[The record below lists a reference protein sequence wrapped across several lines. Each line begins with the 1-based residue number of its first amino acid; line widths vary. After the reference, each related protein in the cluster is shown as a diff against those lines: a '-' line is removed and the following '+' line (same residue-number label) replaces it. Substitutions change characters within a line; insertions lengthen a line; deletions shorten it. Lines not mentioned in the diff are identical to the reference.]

1 MGWLRTL
8 IIVYTVL
15 FSSYAIGGEQMIK
28 LPKPK
33 LEGKV
38 SVEEAISKRRSVREF
53 KGKALT
59 LDEISQLLWAAQGM
73 TDPRGYRAAPSA
85 GALYPLEVYLVTR
98 EVEGLE
104 PGVYKYHV
112 QSHSLTQIQK
122 AKEGMNPIYELYQ
135 AALSQECI
143 RRAHINMVF
152 GAVFERTTTKYRERG
167 YRYVYMEAGHAAQN
181 VLLQAEA
188 LGLGGVVVGAFYDEM
203 VRSALSMAAEPVYI
217 ISIGRK

>member
-1 MGWLRTL
+1 
-8 IIVYTVL
+8 
-15 FSSYAIGGEQMIK
+15 MIQ

-53 KGKALT
+53 KGKALS
-59 LDEISQLLWAAQGM
+59 LEEASQLLWAAQGI
-73 TDPRGYRAAPSA
+73 TDPRGLRAAPSA
-85 GALYPLEVYLVTR
+85 GALYPLETYLVIR
-98 EVEGLE
+98 DVEGIE

-112 QSHSLTQIQK
+112 KSHSLSIITK
-122 AKEGMNPIYELYQ
+122 AKEGKNPVYELYQ

-143 RRAHINMVF
+143 RRAHINIVF
-152 GAVFERTTTKYRERG
+152 GAVYERTTSKYRERG

-188 LGLGGVVVGAFYDEM
+188 LGLGGVVVGAFYDDM
-203 VRSALSMAAEPVYI
+203 VKSVLSMTAEPVYI
-217 ISIGRK
+217 ISVGRR

>member
-1 MGWLRTL
+1 
-8 IIVYTVL
+8 
-15 FSSYAIGGEQMIK
+15 MIA

-38 SVEEAISKRRSVREF
+38 SVEEAIAKRRSLREF

-59 LDEISQLLWAAQGM
+59 LQEVSQLLWAAQGI
-73 TDPRGYRAAPSA
+73 THPAGYRAAPSA
-85 GALYPLEVYLVTR
+85 GALYPLELYLVIR
-98 EVEGLE
+98 DVEGLE

-112 QSHSLTQIQK
+112 KTHSISLVIKATQGK
-122 AKEGMNPIYELYQ
+122 NPVYELYQ
-135 AALSQECI
+135 AALSQGCI
-143 RRAHINMVF
+143 QRAHINIVI
-152 GAVFERTTTKYRERG
+152 GAVFERTTGKYRERG

-217 ISIGRK
+217 ISVGRR

>member
-1 MGWLRTL
+1 
-8 IIVYTVL
+8 
-15 FSSYAIGGEQMIK
+15 MIQ

-38 SVEEAISKRRSVREF
+38 SVEEAISKRRSLREF
-53 KGKALT
+53 KGKALSI
-59 LDEISQLLWAAQGM
+59 EEVGQLLWAAQGI
-73 TDPRGYRAAPSA
+73 THPAGYRAAPSA
-85 GALYPLEVYLVTR
+85 GALYPLEVYLVVR
-98 EVEGLE
+98 DVEGLE

-112 QSHSLTQIQK
+112 KTHSLTIVTK
-122 AKEGMNPIYELYQ
+122 ASPGKSPVYELYQ

-143 RRAHINMVF
+143 QRAHINIVL
-152 GAVFERTTTKYRERG
+152 GAVFERTTSKYRERG

-217 ISIGRK
+217 ISVGRR